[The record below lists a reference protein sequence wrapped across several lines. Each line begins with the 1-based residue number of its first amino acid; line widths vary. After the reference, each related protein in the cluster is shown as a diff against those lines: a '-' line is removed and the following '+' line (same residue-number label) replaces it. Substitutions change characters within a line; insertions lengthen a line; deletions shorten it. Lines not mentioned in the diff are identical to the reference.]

1 MEILPRPTTQDD
13 SAGPRMWVDEAIWGH
28 RLYDEQTP
36 WLTMLEFLCVLHAE
50 HTQGRA
56 LREESLNGLSYRPQ
70 QQLRLRNLLFNN
82 PHIATVLATD
92 QSDDAMWSTWLQL
105 MQENAGGL
113 DKPDF
118 AYLRDRFESFQ
129 DFASIV
135 FFLQSSAI
143 EGGSNK
149 RWSSKFVFPFGTNAL
164 YEDASIQGQGA
175 SVSTDRRFFA
185 RTGEVLYLM
194 LCRSSRV
201 EQLRERLVNRLFA
214 VKAPYDG
221 LVKALQ
227 GDIQLARNDRAG
239 AYVPCKTHAIFDSLA
254 EDWLSILDLEIP
266 IYDAIPHLVVMTGL
280 HLLMYQLQ
288 RGLEVLDRSERTTLV
303 CEIVSP
309 KRSVVRDLSADSFQ
323 RNNALPQEAIERFIR
338 KICDTPEWQAAL
350 ESDEPVSNTIDL
362 LKRNFDLPDDF
373 IETDEIRGS
382 PTDVLEMLVEQA
394 IRRHKQH
401 VGKIHGTWA
410 RLIGLSSR
418 RASRRVRYA
427 PTDRLLKTLVVC
439 CVDVRMEFKD
449 FLTLLYDRYGIVVGD
464 HQARNFISS
473 GSADQEDFS
482 DNARRLE
489 DRLASL
495 GLLKRLSDSCAYVES
510 PFKRKALQ

>member
-1 MEILPRPTTQDD
+1 
-13 SAGPRMWVDEAIWGH
+13 
-28 RLYDEQTP
+28 
-36 WLTMLEFLCVLHAE
+36 
-50 HTQGRA
+50 
-56 LREESLNGLSYRPQ
+56 
-70 QQLRLRNLLFNN
+70 
-82 PHIATVLATD
+82 
-92 QSDDAMWSTWLQL
+92 
-105 MQENAGGL
+105 
-113 DKPDF
+113 
-118 AYLRDRFESFQ
+118 
-129 DFASIV
+129 
-135 FFLQSSAI
+135 
-143 EGGSNK
+143 
-149 RWSSKFVFPFGTNAL
+149 
-164 YEDASIQGQGA
+164 
-175 SVSTDRRFFA
+175 
-185 RTGEVLYLM
+185 
-194 LCRSSRV
+194 
-201 EQLRERLVNRLFA
+201 
-214 VKAPYDG
+214 
-221 LVKALQ
+221 
-227 GDIQLARNDRAG
+227 
-239 AYVPCKTHAIFDSLA
+239 
-254 EDWLSILDLEIP
+254 
-266 IYDAIPHLVVMTGL
+266 MTGL
-280 HLLMYQLQ
+280 HLLLYQLQ

-338 KICDTPEWQAAL
+338 KICATPEWQAAL

-449 FLTLLYDRYGIVVGD
+449 FLALLYDRYGIVVGD